1 LKSILTAISRCR
13 SRCCNSQG
21 CYAGPRRQR
30 YSPVGRFL
38 AMLDPQINPRHCT
51 ILPAAR
57 AVALAVVVLL
67 LPLPALAQ
75 PASAPAGVRQGVPA
89 PTRLHAEPNFFL
101 HFTLRGN
108 GVTVRYTPGS
118 LDRSANLQ
126 FRLELATRW
135 FEKWTDQ
142 PIRLTTHVLSR
153 EEWLQSRYRVP
164 YGVPVR
170 ASTHAL
176 VAPAAGDEDTVAL
189 WRGLLDGKLPAVL
202 GLPLLGTPQEVA
214 TMILADRVVQ
224 LQAAEVL
231 VDVHGLAGDHH
242 WVRGVMAHLVDLS
255 LLRRMEPG
263 SEGDLDI
270 MYSLLGQ
277 LHGARELAAD
287 DYNADLSLAEWLWFQ
302 AQFHAGAKAILDKE
316 GKGAVKAMLKLSRRG
331 KLHAEHLR
339 KRYKLLDLWH
349 RETFTSVSLRP
360 PH

>member
-1 LKSILTAISRCR
+1 MLGI
-13 SRCCNSQG
+13 
-21 CYAGPRRQR
+21 
-30 YSPVGRFL
+30 VGGDTRPAAVFR
-38 AMLDPQINPRHCT
+38 AMSDPLSNPRQPT
-51 ILPAAR
+51 ALPAAWVVAWA
-57 AVALAVVVLL
+57 AVALL
-67 LPLPALAQ
+67 LPLPVVGQ
-75 PASAPAGVRQGVPA
+75 PAMAPAVVGADLAA
-89 PTRLHAEPNFFL
+89 PTRLHTEPDFFL
-101 HFTLRGN
+101 HFTLRGD

-126 FRLELATRW
+126 FRLELAVRL

-164 YGVPVR
+164 FGVPVR

-176 VAPAAGDEDTVAL
+176 VAPSAGDEDTVVL
-189 WRGLLDGKLPAVL
+189 WRGLLQGKLPAVL
-202 GLPLLGTPQEVA
+202 GVPMLGTPEEVA

-255 LLRRMEPG
+255 LLRRMEPRR
-263 SEGDLDI
+263 EGDVDL
-270 MYSLLGQ
+270 MYSLLGE

-287 DYNADLSLAEWLWFQ
+287 DYNPDLPLAEWLWFQ

-316 GKGAVKAMLKLSRRG
+316 GKGSVKAMLKLSRRG
-331 KLHAEHLR
+331 RLHAEHLR
-339 KRYKLLDLWH
+339 KRYKSLDLWH
-349 RETFTSVSLRP
+349 RETFTAVSLRP
-360 PH
+360 PR